1 MLSAA
6 AGATTATSGMAAAEQ
21 TKKAI
26 FELRYFQVRNGSQVQ
41 RTQEFLGKQFLP
53 AAKRAGIGP
62 MGFFTNVIGTE
73 SPTIT
78 CLLSFPSFEAMG
90 ASLEKLEA
98 DKEFAAAFDEYNSAP
113 ELNYIR
119 MESALLRGF
128 DTMPVVEVPPP
139 REGRGGR
146 VFELRTY
153 ESPNIKTLKRKMNMF
168 DIGEIAIFRRNGLLP
183 VFFGETLVG
192 SKLPNLT
199 YMVAYDDMAA
209 RDKAWGAFGGD
220 PEWKKL
226 RAQPGLSDAEIV
238 SNISNSILRG
248 LPFSPIR

>member
-6 AGATTATSGMAAAEQ
+6 AGATFATSGMAAAAQ

-26 FELRYFQVRNGSQVQ
+26 FELRYFRMRNGTQVQ

-62 MGFFTNVIGTE
+62 MGFFSNVIGQE
-73 SPTIT
+73 SPTVI

-90 ASLEKLEA
+90 SSLEKMEA

-119 MESALLRGF
+119 MESSLLRGF
-128 DTMPVVEVPPP
+128 DTMPVVEVPPA

-192 SKLPNLT
+192 SRLPNLI

-226 RAQPGLSDAEIV
+226 RSQPGLSDPEIV

>member
-1 MLSAA
+1 MLSTA
-6 AGATTATSGMAAAEQ
+6 AGATFMGSGMAAAAN

-26 FELRYFQVRNGSQVQ
+26 FELRYFRLRNGSQVQ

-53 AAKRAGIGP
+53 AAQRAGIGP
-62 MGFFTNVIGTE
+62 MGFFSNVIGYE

-90 ASLEKLEA
+90 ASLEKMDA
-98 DKEFAAAFDEYNSAP
+98 DKEFAAAFEQYNSGS
-113 ELNYIR
+113 ELSYIR
-119 MESALLRGF
+119 MESELLRGF
-128 DTMPVVEVPPP
+128 DTMPAVEVPPA

-153 ESPNIKTLKRKMNMF
+153 ESPNVSTLKRKLHMF
-168 DIGEIAIFRRNGLLP
+168 DIGEIAIFRRCGLLP
-183 VFFGETLVG
+183 VFFGETLIG
-192 SKLPNLT
+192 SRLPKLT
-199 YMVAYDDMAA
+199 YMVAFDDMAA
-209 RDKAWGAFGGD
+209 RDKAWGAFGSD

-226 RAQPGLSDAEIV
+226 RSQPGLSDPEIV
-238 SNISNSILRG
+238 SNITNSILRG

>member
-6 AGATTATSGMAAAEQ
+6 AGATVATSGMAAAAQ

-26 FELRYFQVRNGSQVQ
+26 FELRYFRMRNGTQVQ

-62 MGFFTNVIGTE
+62 MGFFTNVIGEE

-90 ASLEKLEA
+90 TSLEKMEA
-98 DKEFAAAFDEYNSAP
+98 DKEFAAAFEEYNSAP

-119 MESALLRGF
+119 MESSLLRGF
-128 DTMPVVEVPPP
+128 DTMPAVEVPPA

-146 VFELRTY
+146 VFELRIY

-183 VFFGETLVG
+183 VFFGEALVG
-192 SKLPNLT
+192 SRMPNLT
-199 YMVAYDDMAA
+199 YMVAFDDMAA